1 MAKVEGFIRH
11 RAQKIGIFNLVNKM
25 RLGMGP
31 KTRLSIDREFDPG
44 ANVNVLSSTLV
55 KLYRAIPP
63 SLSFIVSR

>member
-31 KTRLSIDREFDPG
+31 KTRLSIDREFDVG
-44 ANVNVLSSTLV
+44 ANVNVLSSTLF
-55 KLYRAIPP
+55 KLYRAMPT
-63 SLSFIVSR
+63 SSRVEM